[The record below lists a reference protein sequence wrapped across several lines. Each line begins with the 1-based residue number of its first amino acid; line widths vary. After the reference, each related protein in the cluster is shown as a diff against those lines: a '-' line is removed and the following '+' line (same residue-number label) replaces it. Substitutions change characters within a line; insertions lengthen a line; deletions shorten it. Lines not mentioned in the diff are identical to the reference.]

1 MSDDL
6 LASIAAIVLSLAFS
20 YIPGLSDWFDP
31 LPATKKQ
38 AIMGVLL
45 VLVASGV
52 FGLSC
57 GGIVSTVTCDKQGAL
72 GLLQV
77 LITALV
83 ANQGVYRLTRR
94 A

>member
-1 MSDDL
+1 MSADL
-6 LASIAAIVLSLAFS
+6 LASIVAILLSLGFS

-45 VLVASGV
+45 VTVALGV

-57 GGIVSTVTCDKQGAL
+57 GQIIAAVTCDKQGAL

-77 LITALV
+77 LIAALV
-83 ANQGVYRLTRR
+83 ANQGVYKLTRR